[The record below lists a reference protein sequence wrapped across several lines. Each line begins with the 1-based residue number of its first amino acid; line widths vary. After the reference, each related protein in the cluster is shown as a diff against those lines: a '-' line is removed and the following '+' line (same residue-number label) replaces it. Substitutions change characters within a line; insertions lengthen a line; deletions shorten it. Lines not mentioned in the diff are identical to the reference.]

1 MRLHFKAKLTFF
13 SRKCQTF
20 LTNYLMS
27 DIILIS
33 DVTKLLTQIINAID
47 EGIQF
52 NPDFFADC
60 IAIFCNRVNR
70 GWSITVRQFG
80 LKHGDR
86 VFVPV

>member
-47 EGIQF
+47 VKVYNLIQIF
-52 NPDFFADC
+52 SRIVLQFFAT
-60 IAIFCNRVNR
+60 A
-70 GWSITVRQFG
+70 SIEDG
-80 LKHGDR
+80 PLLYGNLA
-86 VFVPV
+86 